1 VTNWFVVFT
10 GSTVHVADLEVGSQ
24 VTLALT
30 ESGLSV
36 LSNSLERTSNPPHSV
51 RRWSLSHVR
60 CEQQNDNT
68 LKLYTKEKDVTG
80 TNTFNSQLLCYISV
94 FSVNVCF
101 MLMTWL

>member
-1 VTNWFVVFT
+1 MVFA

-30 ESGLSV
+30 ESGLSL
-36 LSNSLERTSNPPHSV
+36 LSNSLEQTNKPPHSV

-68 LKLYTKEKDVTG
+68 LKVYAKEKDVTG
-80 TNTFNSQLLCYISV
+80 TNTITHKSQLLCYMSV
-94 FSVNVCF
+94 LPGNVC
-101 MLMTWL
+101 LM

>member
-36 LSNSLERTSNPPHSV
+36 LSNSLERTSKPPHSV

-80 TNTFNSQLLCYISV
+80 TNTFNPQLLCYISV

-101 MLMTWL
+101 MVMTW